1 MEVNNRI
8 ITIELGEE
16 IDLNELSDYGISLT
30 KEQKE
35 ELERNLILDLNKSS
49 NKVTLDTLNENKI
62 TLDDISGNKKK
73 EIKEE
78 DSDELEEDN
87 LVVGDAIADLIGQ
100 GYIIKESILRRQYSS
115 VMVKIQEGLPNQV
128 IKLSGLPIK
137 VLNKIAKEMTPFSTA
152 MDSRVYQELKIQE
165 KGEEL
170 FMQFIIE
177 DETYP
182 HPFILKL
189 KLIQNNFQEEDISW

>member
-16 IDLNELSDYGISLT
+16 IDLNELYDYGISLT

-128 IKLSGLPIK
+128 IKLSCK
-137 VLNKIAKEMTPFSTA
+137 NFFST
-152 MDSRVYQELKIQE
+152 I
-165 KGEEL
+165 
-170 FMQFIIE
+170 
-177 DETYP
+177 
-182 HPFILKL
+182 
-189 KLIQNNFQEEDISW
+189 